1 MKNYDNYFL
10 PVDNMEEA
18 KRYYEEILGIDLEN
32 EIQKKVYKNSK
43 REYKVIDGVNTRV
56 KEFEDDLER

>member
-18 KRYYEEILGIDLEN
+18 KRYYEEILGLKRNLIFLIREWLLIILEM
-32 EIQKKVYKNSK
+32 KN
-43 REYKVIDGVNTRV
+43 
-56 KEFEDDLER
+56 LQ